1 MWLQHRTDLRSR
13 AMQEHPL
20 IAVGHSERLAN
31 LLGAATLHVAQHDHL
46 SLRGR
51 QRIDGAFRQLYRLL
65 EQELLVRPSFR
76 RGAPGSWPARVVG
89 WIEPPRNPGGVPLR
103 RLA

>member
-20 IAVGHSERLAN
+20 IAVGHAERLAN

-46 SLRGR
+46 SLRGW
-51 QRIDGAFRQLYRLL
+51 QRIDGAFRQLHGLMQ
-65 EQELLVRPSFR
+65 QELLVRPAFR
-76 RGAPGSWPARVVG
+76 RGAPVRSEERRVG
-89 WIEPPRNPGGVPLR
+89 KECRSRWSPY
-103 RLA
+103 